1 LILVVD
7 NFDSFTFNLVDY
19 LQQLD
24 QHVEVK
30 RNNLPL
36 DDLLSDQYEG
46 VVLSPGPGIPQNA
59 GHLMKVVDYYITK
72 KPVLG
77 ICLGHQ
83 AIGEHFEGKLTK
95 AEKPMHGKISEIVHN
110 DDLLF
115 RSIPTNFNVVRYH
128 SLIFKDLPEQL
139 KIIAKT
145 KNGEIMALRHKK
157 LLIYGLQFHPEAIL
171 TDFGLQILKNW
182 INLIG

>member
-1 LILVVD
+1 
-7 NFDSFTFNLVDY
+7 
-19 LQQLD
+19 
-24 QHVEVK
+24 
-30 RNNLPL
+30 
-36 DDLLSDQYEG
+36 
-46 VVLSPGPGIPQNA
+46 
-59 GHLMKVVDYYITK
+59 
-72 KPVLG
+72 
-77 ICLGHQ
+77 
-83 AIGEHFEGKLTK
+83 
-95 AEKPMHGKISEIVHN
+95 
-110 DDLLF
+110 
-115 RSIPTNFNVVRYH
+115 VRYH